1 MKYEEQ
7 IFNLSADAYQKV
19 EVSNNTETEEIL
31 NKQSKLLKILLK
43 RFKEELKNK
52 ENNNQGI
59 LKVKFNSPFWK
70 DSDSGYHELKN

>member
-31 NKQSKLLKILLK
+31 NKQSKLL
-43 RFKEELKNK
+43 
-52 ENNNQGI
+52 
-59 LKVKFNSPFWK
+59 
-70 DSDSGYHELKN
+70 